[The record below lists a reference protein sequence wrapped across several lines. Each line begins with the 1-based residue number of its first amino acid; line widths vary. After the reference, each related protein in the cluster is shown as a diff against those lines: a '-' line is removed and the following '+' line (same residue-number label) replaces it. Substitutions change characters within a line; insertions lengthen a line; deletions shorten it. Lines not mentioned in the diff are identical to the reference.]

1 MATSISV
8 LLLNGGDELAAQLTS
23 WLDAAAPGRYIVSTC
38 ELRDDALMTL
48 LSGEYDLGLL
58 YMDADCQQGRD
69 LLGAVKN
76 QFCPAPVVALS
87 EHMEEEL
94 DRDAIP
100 AGASDY
106 VALEGTSSPALERS
120 LRYAI
125 ERKRTERHLA
135 RLAHHDPLTDI
146 PNRVLFRDRLENAIR
161 IATRDNMRF
170 ALMFIDL
177 DDFKIVNDRYGHDVG
192 DGLIRMCAERLQ
204 ALLRRSD
211 SMARMGGD
219 EFTLLLLN
227 VENSSDIAHLAVKII
242 EEITS
247 PYDISGYQLSVG
259 CSVGIASYP
268 EAGRSADALLK
279 SADLAMYQAK
289 QVEGS
294 NFRFFTEEM
303 NRDVRYRLSLEEDL
317 RRALENRE
325 LYLEYQPRFS
335 VRSGKVV
342 ALEALLR
349 WNHPQKG
356 ILSAHNFISIA
367 EDTGLIFTIGYWVI
381 RRACEDLQ
389 RLKRDCGV
397 EVKMAINLS
406 ARQFRD
412 EGMVQQVANIFAETG
427 ANPNFI
433 EFELTE
439 TALMENID
447 LVSLCM
453 RPLSYFGVTFAL
465 DDFGTGSSSF
475 LHLQRL
481 PIAALKIDSQFMT
494 DLLRR
499 RSERRLVSA
508 MINLAHN
515 LGKVVVAEGVES
527 ISQQK
532 WLVDEGC
539 DQMQGYFLC
548 APHAYSRLTKVIR
561 GLSLSAVLENKE
573 SSASDTDKGSKP
585 GPDPDS

>member
-1 MATSISV
+1 MSSTTSV
-8 LLLNGGDELAAQLTS
+8 LLLNGDQELLDQISA
-23 WLDAAAPGRYIVSTC
+23 WLDEVAPGQYRLAPGNT
-38 ELRDDALMTL
+38 EEDGLAEL
-48 LSGEYDLGLL
+48 LSGDHSVGL
-58 YMDADCQQGRD
+58 YCSGEDPIAARD
-69 LLGAVKN
+69 LLSSVKSHFSPVPLVVLTN
-76 QFCPAPVVALS
+76 QMN
-87 EHMEEEL
+87 HIL
-94 DRDAIP
+94 DREAVP
-100 AGASDY
+100 AGAADY
-106 VALEGTSSPALERS
+106 LALDTLNAYWLERA

-125 ERKRTERHLA
+125 ERKRTEKHLA

-161 IATRDNMRF
+161 VASRDKSRF
-170 ALMFIDL
+170 ALLFIDL
-177 DDFKIVNDRYGHDVG
+177 DDFKVVNDRYGHDIG
-192 DGLIRMCAERLQ
+192 DGLIRLCAERLQ
-204 ALLRRSD
+204 SLLRRSD

-227 VENSSDIAHLAVKII
+227 VESSSSLAHLAVKII
-242 EEITS
+242 EQITS
-247 PYDISGYQLSVG
+247 PYEIGGYQINVG

-268 EAGRSADALLK
+268 EAGHSADSLLK

-303 NRDVRYRLSLEEDL
+303 NRDVRYRLRLEEDL
-317 RRALENRE
+317 RRAVENNE
-325 LYLEYQPRFS
+325 LYLEYQPRFA

-356 ILSAHNFISIA
+356 ILSAHSFISIA
-367 EDTGLIFTIGYWVI
+367 EDTGLIFAIGYWAI

-389 RLKRDCGV
+389 RLKSDVGIDI
-397 EVKMAINLS
+397 KMAINLS

-412 EGMVQQVANIFAETG
+412 ESMVQYVANIFSDTG
-427 ANPNFI
+427 VNPAQI

-447 LVSLCM
+447 MVSLCM
-453 RPLSYFGVTFAL
+453 RPLSYFGVTFTL

-508 MINLAHN
+508 MMNLAHN
-515 LGKVVVAEGVES
+515 LGKVVVAEGVENAR
-527 ISQQK
+527 QQN
-532 WLVDEGC
+532 WLAAEGC
-539 DQMQGYFLC
+539 DQMQGYFL
-548 APHAYSRLTKVIR
+548 APPQSYERLQKAIVGMTLADV
-561 GLSLSAVLENKE
+561 SLN
-573 SSASDTDKGSKP
+573 TP
-585 GPDPDS
+585 PDDDEA

>member
-1 MATSISV
+1 MASSTSV
-8 LLLNGGDELAAQLTS
+8 LLLNGGKELSGQIS
-23 WLDAAAPGRYIVSTC
+23 GWLEDVASGQYRLVPSDLV
-38 ELRDDALMTL
+38 DDGLVAL
-48 LSGEYDLGLL
+48 LSGDYDVGILCI
-58 YMDADCQQGRD
+58 DDPSEAARD
-69 LLGAVKN
+69 LLSSVKN
-76 QFCPAPVVALS
+76 QFCPVPVVVLS
-87 EHMEEEL
+87 TRMDEVL
-94 DRDAIP
+94 DREAIP
-100 AGASDY
+100 AGAADY
-106 VALEGTSSPALERS
+106 LALDTVNAYWLERS

-125 ERKRTERHLA
+125 ERKRTEQYLA

-161 IATRDNMRF
+161 IATRDKMRF

-177 DDFKIVNDRYGHDVG
+177 DDFKNVNDRYGHDIG

-204 ALLRRSD
+204 KLLRRSD

-227 VENSSDIAHLAVKII
+227 VESSSDIAHLAVKII
-242 EEITS
+242 EQITA
-247 PYDISGYQLSVG
+247 PYDIGGYQLSVG

-268 EAGRSADALLK
+268 EAGHSADALLK

-317 RRALENRE
+317 RRAVENRE
-325 LYLEYQPRFS
+325 LYLEYQPRFA

-342 ALEALLR
+342 VLEALLR

-367 EDTGLIFTIGYWVI
+367 EDTGLIFAIGYWAI

-389 RLKRDCGV
+389 RLRRDCGI
-397 EVKMAINLS
+397 ELKMAINLS

-412 EGMVQQVANIFAETG
+412 EAMVQQVANIFAETG
-427 ANPNFI
+427 VNPNHI

-447 LVSLCM
+447 MVSLCM

-481 PIAALKIDSQFMT
+481 PIAALKIDSQFMA

-499 RSERRLVSA
+499 RSERRLVAA

-527 ISQQK
+527 ASQQK
-532 WLVDEGC
+532 WLVEEGC
-539 DQMQGYFLC
+539 DQMQGYYLC
-548 APHAYSRLTKVIR
+548 APHAYSRLKKVI
-561 GLSLSAVLENKE
+561 GDLTLAPIPD
-573 SSASDTDKGSKP
+573 DTETPSEE
-585 GPDPDS
+585 

>member
-1 MATSISV
+1 MTTSISV
-8 LLLNGGDELAAQLTS
+8 LLLNGGDELAAQISS
-23 WLDAAAPGRYIVSTC
+23 WLDEIAPGRYQIVSNVA
-38 ELRDDALMTL
+38 LDDALVTL
-48 LSGEYDLGLL
+48 LSGDYDLGLL
-58 YMDADCQQGRD
+58 FMDEALQRGRD
-69 LLGAVKN
+69 LLNLVKN
-76 QFCPAPVVALS
+76 QFCPAPVVVAS
-87 EHMEEEL
+87 REMNNVL
-94 DRDAIP
+94 DREAIP
-100 AGASDY
+100 AGAADY
-106 VALEGTSSPALERS
+106 LAFDSVSPEGLERS
-120 LRYAI
+120 LRYAL
-125 ERKRTERHLA
+125 ERKRSEQYLA

-204 ALLRRSD
+204 QLLRRSD

-227 VENSSDIAHLAVKII
+227 VESSSDIAHLAVKII
-242 EEITS
+242 EQIS
-247 PYDISGYQLSVG
+247 APYDINGYQLQVG

-317 RRALENRE
+317 RRAVDNSE

-389 RLKRDCGV
+389 RLKKDCGIDI
-397 EVKMAINLS
+397 KMAINLS

-412 EGMVQQVANIFAETG
+412 EAMVQHVANIFAETG
-427 ANPNFI
+427 ANPNYI

-447 LVSLCM
+447 MVSLCM

-481 PIAALKIDSQFMT
+481 PIAALKIDSQFMA

-527 ISQQK
+527 ASQQK
-532 WLVDEGC
+532 WLAEEGC

-548 APHAYSRLTKVIR
+548 APHAYSRLIKVID
-561 GLSLSAVLENKE
+561 GLTLEKVL
-573 SSASDTDKGSKP
+573 ASKLDPKPDTT
-585 GPDPDS
+585 PDPSL

>member
-1 MATSISV
+1 MSSTTSV
-8 LLLNGGDELAAQLTS
+8 LLLNGEPELTDTISA
-23 WLDAAAPGRYIVSTC
+23 WLDEASPGQYSVVPGNTT
-38 ELRDDALMTL
+38 EDGLVEL
-48 LSGEYDLGLL
+48 LSGDYDVGLFCSGE
-58 YMDADCQQGRD
+58 DPISTRD
-69 LLGAVKN
+69 LLSSVKSH
-76 QFCPAPVVALS
+76 FSPVPVVVLTS
-87 EHMEEEL
+87 HLNQTL
-94 DRDAIP
+94 DREAVP
-100 AGASDY
+100 AGAADY
-106 VALEGTSSPALERS
+106 LALDTVNAFWLERA
-120 LRYAI
+120 LRYSI
-125 ERKRTERHLA
+125 ERKRTEKHLA

-161 IATRDNMRF
+161 VASRDKSRF

-177 DDFKIVNDRYGHDVG
+177 DDFKVVNDRYGHDIG
-192 DGLIRMCAERLQ
+192 DGLIRLCAERLQ
-204 ALLRRSD
+204 SLLRRSD

-227 VENSSDIAHLAVKII
+227 VESSSSLAHLAVKII
-242 EEITS
+242 EQITS
-247 PYDISGYQLSVG
+247 PYEIGGYQINVG
-259 CSVGIASYP
+259 CSLGIASYP
-268 EAGRSADALLK
+268 EAGHSADSLLK

-303 NRDVRYRLSLEEDL
+303 NRDVRYRLRLEEDL
-317 RRALENRE
+317 RRAVENRE
-325 LYLEYQPRFS
+325 LYLEYQPRFA
-335 VRSGKVV
+335 VGSGKVV

-356 ILSAHNFISIA
+356 ILSAHNFITIA
-367 EDTGLIFTIGYWVI
+367 EDTGLIFAIGYWAI

-389 RLKRDCGV
+389 RLKSDAAIDI
-397 EVKMAINLS
+397 KMAINLS

-412 EGMVQQVANIFAETG
+412 EAMVQQVANIFAETG
-427 ANPNFI
+427 VNPRQI

-447 LVSLCM
+447 MVGLCM

-515 LGKVVVAEGVES
+515 LGKVVVAEGVENA
-527 ISQQK
+527 SQQK
-532 WLVDEGC
+532 WLADEGC
-539 DQMQGYFLC
+539 DQMQGYFLA
-548 APHAYSRLTKVIR
+548 APQTYARLHKVIANMN
-561 GLSLSAVLENKE
+561 LADVQEAISPDDSN
-573 SSASDTDKGSKP
+573 SD
-585 GPDPDS
+585 

>member
-1 MATSISV
+1 MVTGTRL
-8 LLLNGGDELAAQLTS
+8 LLLNGSEVLRAQLEQ
-23 WLDAAAPGRYIVSTC
+23 WLC
-38 ELRDDALMTL
+38 ELVPDGYSLICADITRDGLVPLLNGDCEAALL
-48 LSGEYDLGLL
+48 DFSEN
-58 YMDADCQQGRD
+58 AEQARD
-69 LLGAVKN
+69 LLQAART
-76 QFCPAPVVALS
+76 QSCPIPVLALS
-87 EHMEEEL
+87 AHMDETL
-94 DRDAIP
+94 DREAIP
-100 AGASDY
+100 AGAADY
-106 VALEGTSSPALERS
+106 LVLEGLEPRQLERAI
-120 LRYAI
+120 RYAI
-125 ERKRTERHLA
+125 ERKRTEQALA

-161 IATRDNMRF
+161 IAARDRMRF

-177 DDFKIVNDRYGHDVG
+177 NDFKQVNDRYGHDMG
-192 DGLIRMCAERLQ
+192 DSLIRMCAGRLQ
-204 ALLRRSD
+204 KLLRRSD

-227 VENSSDIAHLAVKII
+227 VESSSDIAHLAVKII
-242 EEITS
+242 DTITA
-247 PYDISGYQLSVG
+247 PYEVGGYQLNVG
-259 CSVGIASYP
+259 CSIGIASYP
-268 EAGRSADALLK
+268 EAGRNTDSLLK

-303 NRDVRYRLSLEEDL
+303 NRDVRYRMSLEEDL
-317 RRALENRE
+317 RRALNSRE

-335 VRSGKVV
+335 VRSGKVI

-356 ILSAHNFISIA
+356 ILSAQNFISIA
-367 EDTGLIFTIGYWVI
+367 EDTGLIFTIGYWSI
-381 RRACEDLQ
+381 RQACTD
-389 RLKRDCGV
+389 LKRLQQETGV
-397 EVKMAINLS
+397 QVRMAINLS

-412 EGMVQQVANIFAETG
+412 EGLVQKVANIFADTAIDPG
-427 ANPNFI
+427 NI

-453 RPLSYFGVTFAL
+453 RPLSYFGVSFAL

-481 PIAALKIDSQFMT
+481 PISALKIDSQFMT
-494 DLLRR
+494 DLLHR
-499 RSERRLVSA
+499 RSERRLVAA

-527 ISQQK
+527 ASQQK
-532 WLVDEGC
+532 WLADEGC
-539 DQMQGYFLC
+539 DHMQGYVLC
-548 APHAYSRLTKVIR
+548 APASFERLR
-561 GLSLSAVLENKE
+561 RELAGLRLPEVK
-573 SSASDTDKGSKP
+573 
-585 GPDPDS
+585 